1 MRTCCLGGAA
11 LCLFFTLRA
20 TTACSVKEDRSACP
34 CYASVLV
41 EDFLRAGFSDA
52 LLSFSSDRLV
62 HRESI
67 RLAEFED
74 DAYVA
79 SLERRT
85 NRVSLIAGMA
95 RMRIRGDSLLVPY
108 GHQSDPI
115 WLYSE
120 KFFCDGDSYTVTAR
134 PHKQFCRLEI
144 LLKGLSAEERTAC
157 TFRVKAG
164 FCGLDLYS
172 RRALEGEFCAEAI
185 RGLDGAFSLLL
196 PRQGDGGILLEAS
209 CGQPEAGAPL
219 VVDVAA
225 ALRAAGYDWSL
236 EDLRDVSLTVDYA
249 KAEIS
254 LRILDWNADDIYKDI
269 II

>member
-11 LCLFFTLRA
+11 LCLFFSLQA
-20 TTACSVKEDRSACP
+20 MTACSVKEDRSACP

-85 NRVSLIAGMA
+85 NRASLIAGMT

-196 PRQGDGGILLEAS
+196 PRQGMGVS
-209 CGQPEAGAPL
+209 CSKPPAGSRRR
-219 VVDVAA
+219 
-225 ALRAAGYDWSL
+225 ALRLSWMWPPRFVPPVMIGLWRTSRMSVSQWTMPRRKSL
-236 EDLRDVSLTVDYA
+236 CAFSTGTLTTFI
-249 KAEIS
+249 KT
-254 LRILDWNADDIYKDI
+254 
-269 II
+269 